1 MGLSEEQLVK
11 QMEQWHPY
19 AFNMGHGKTIPF
31 KDYQEAAQVL
41 MERNMT
47 EVLNDSQTKATVLPE
62 THVPKMPRIVDVP
75 PRNTGGPNKSKASTA
90 RSFLDD

>member
-47 EVLNDSQTKATVLPE
+47 EVLYDR
-62 THVPKMPRIVDVP
+62 PR
-75 PRNTGGPNKSKASTA
+75 PRR
-90 RSFLDD
+90 RSGQRHMCLKCLGSWM